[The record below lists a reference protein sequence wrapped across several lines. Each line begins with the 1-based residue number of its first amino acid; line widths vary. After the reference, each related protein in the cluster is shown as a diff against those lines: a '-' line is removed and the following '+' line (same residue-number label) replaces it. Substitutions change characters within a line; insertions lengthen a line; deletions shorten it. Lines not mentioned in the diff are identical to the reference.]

1 MGPGRLQPIDVGGG
15 VAWLPAGGRGGQHV
29 WQQQHGGGRRP
40 ESQGPARGGGTAAA
54 AGGGEGRVGPGRAGS
69 GRGRREGAEE
79 GLSRRL
85 SSRRFVLRPSPSCPV
100 PSRSSPRFVPQV
112 PGAEGRPRAAAGR
125 PVDEEVSSDSE
136 PEGYGLRRGCVGG
149 GAGAGAGAHTCLRS
163 ASLGRRRREAA
174 EEEVEET
181 PQEKKLRLAKLYL
194 EQLRQYGESR
204 PVPRWGGPGR

>member
-29 WQQQHGGGRRP
+29 WQQQQHGGGRRP
-40 ESQGPARGGGTAAA
+40 EGQGPARGGGTAAA
-54 AGGGEGRVGPGRAGS
+54 AGGGEGRAG
-69 GRGRREGAEE
+69 GAERGPKRGCPGGCRRG
-79 GLSRRL
+79 GLFCARL
-85 SSRRFVLRPSPSCPV
+85 HPV

-136 PEGYGLRRGCVGG
+136 PERYGLRRGGVGG
-149 GAGAGAGAHTCLRS
+149 GAGAGAGAHTCPRS